1 MEAWKSALI
10 GLGVGLATVMAA
22 LPSKD
27 PLSIYAEAYKQGRID
42 ALKSK
47 YANGNPNWELE
58 QVCVGMWA
66 EKQEVGK

>member
-1 MEAWKSALI
+1 MEALKSIVI
-10 GLGVGLATVMAA
+10 GVVSAVVAVLVT

-27 PLSIYAEAYKQGRID
+27 PLSVYAEAYKQGRID

-47 YANGNPNWELE
+47 YSNGNPNWELE

-66 EKQEVGK
+66 EKQEVSK